1 MNIKNWEN
9 NIRIFS
15 TESKSVKMY
24 CNVYNKYRKFKTT
37 IYESNTTLWKKKSKN
52 PMTSKSLNYI

>member
-15 TESKSVKMY
+15 TESKLVKMY
-24 CNVYNKYRKFKTT
+24 CDVYNKYGKFKTT
-37 IYESNTTLWKKKSKN
+37 IYESNTTRMKEEIKKSNDK
-52 PMTSKSLNYI
+52 